1 MVVYLQK
8 PFGIQWPREVAH
20 MDTRAAGR
28 KGGKIGGKSKSKKKR
43 AAALKNLVKAN
54 AARGKGG
61 RS

>member
-1 MVVYLQK
+1 
-8 PFGIQWPREVAH
+8 